1 MNYISTISIFLTL
14 FISLDTSAQDLKMYQ
29 WKNRILLLKDIHF
42 DSDKLQDQLDLL
54 RSNTDKLEDR
64 DLLIFIVTDE
74 SVFDNSKIKTEL
86 NSSSIIKKYGLTD
99 FNGLVLV
106 GKDGGV
112 KLKKGFIVNP
122 KTIYNLIDSMPMRQA
137 EMRFSSK
144 H

>member
-1 MNYISTISIFLTL
+1 
-14 FISLDTSAQDLKMYQ
+14 MYQ

-54 RSNTDKLEDR
+54 HSNTEKLEDR

-74 SVFDNSKIKTEL
+74 SVFDNTKIKTEL
-86 NSSSIIKKYGLTD
+86 NSPSIIKKYGLAD

-137 EMRFSSK
+137 EMRSSSK